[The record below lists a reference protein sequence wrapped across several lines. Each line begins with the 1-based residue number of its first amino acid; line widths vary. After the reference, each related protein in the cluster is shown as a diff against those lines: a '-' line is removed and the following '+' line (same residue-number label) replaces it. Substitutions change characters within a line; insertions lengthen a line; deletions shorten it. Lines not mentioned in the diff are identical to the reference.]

1 MYSSKI
7 TNHKN
12 HTALKGLI
20 SSVLHLS
27 PDSIKDV
34 VITNPIKLGEHYD
47 EKTFVLDINVLLNNN
62 SIINLEMQMTNEHN
76 WQERSL
82 SYLCRA
88 FDQLY
93 QGDDYMIAKPVTHI
107 GFLNFAPFPDA
118 PEFHATYQLL
128 NTKNHSVYSDKF
140 SLHVIDL
147 KHIELAT
154 TEDQAY
160 KIDDWAKL
168 FTTTSW
174 EELKMIANKDPYFD
188 EATQTMYELNA
199 DEIIQQQ
206 CRARREYYKRMNL
219 HKKTLQE
226 LEEANQ
232 KIEETTQQLAQANS
246 QIEQLK
252 KRIAELESQQ

>member
-7 TNHKN
+7 TNH
-12 HTALKGLI
+12 
-20 SSVLHLS
+20 
-27 PDSIKDV
+27 
-34 VITNPIKLGEHYD
+34 
-47 EKTFVLDINVLLNNN
+47 
-62 SIINLEMQMTNEHN
+62 
-76 WQERSL
+76 
-82 SYLCRA
+82 
-88 FDQLY
+88 
-93 QGDDYMIAKPVTHI
+93 
-107 GFLNFAPFPDA
+107 
-118 PEFHATYQLL
+118 
-128 NTKNHSVYSDKF
+128 KNHSVYSDKF

-154 TEDQAY
+154 TEDHAH

-206 CRARREYYKRMNL
+206 CRARREYYKRMNF

-226 LEEANQ
+226 LEEAN
-232 KIEETTQQLAQANS
+232 KQLVQANKQIEQS
-246 QIEQLK
+246 NLEIEQLK
-252 KRIAELESQQ
+252 KRIAELEAQQ